1 MNDDPAKHAWQAS
14 VEIGRALPLEDVR
27 RGANKFYH
35 YVWWRN
41 AVEYAA
47 AVIVVA
53 SFVYSAITIPSPLI
67 KGGSVLVIG
76 AALFAVWQL
85 YRRASAEP
93 PERAGT
99 MPLLAFTRA
108 QLLRQRD
115 ALRSIFWWYMLPF
128 LPGMALIVIGAM
140 LSRGG
145 PQLRDAI
152 GMAVLVAVFAG
163 VWWINQLA
171 ARKLQRHIGEI
182 DELMGGE
189 RG

>member
-1 MNDDPAKHAWQAS
+1 MNEDPAKQAWQAS
-14 VEIGRALPLEDVR
+14 VEIAGAPPLDAVR
-27 RGANKFYH
+27 KGAAKFYR

-53 SFVYSAITIPSPLI
+53 SFVYSAITIPTPLI
-67 KGGSVLVIG
+67 KAGSVLIIV

-99 MPLLAFTRA
+99 MPLLAFARA
-108 QLLRQRD
+108 QLVRQRD
-115 ALRSIFWWYMLPF
+115 ALRSILWWYMAPF

-140 LSRGG
+140 RARGG

-152 GMAVLVAVFAG
+152 GITVLAAVFAG
-163 VWWINQLA
+163 VWWVNQLA

-182 DELMGGE
+182 DALTGASE
-189 RG
+189 